1 MLSASSNVV
10 LVGWPPGYL
19 SDKIDKIRMWVS
31 RAFFVASIGI
41 PTLPPLLAAKEF
53 ALEKPFE
60 KARTKEFERRSLRE
74 GVRVREAQSVPEIC
88 QQTARESA
96 RLGCSSQVHLGLAP
110 SWMR

>member
-19 SDKIDKIRMWVS
+19 SDKIDKIRMWS
-31 RAFFVASIGI
+31 RAFFNLLGCGSFN
-41 PTLPPLLAAKEF
+41 LPPLLAAKEF

-74 GVRVREAQSVPEIC
+74 GVRVRVAQSVPEIC